1 MVTKILIADDDPML
15 RRLLSDIMKKQGYQ
29 VYLAENG
36 EEALDIFFQE
46 RDISLCLIDVM
57 MPVYTGYEVL
67 ESIREH
73 SQVPVILLT
82 ALDEETSELKGLKK
96 GANDYIAKPFSYAVL
111 LARVE
116 NLLKKEMQQLEQQ
129 ADKGDLKI
137 DFLGHIVWV
146 EGEEVTLNH
155 KEFSLLT
162 HLVSNENQVLSRE
175 QLLAKSWGY
184 DYEGEI
190 RTVDTHVKMLRKKL
204 ANCGDYVVTVRGSGY
219 KFQVR
224 Q

>member
-1 MVTKILIADDDPML
+1 METKILIADDDQML
-15 RRLLSDIMKKQGYQ
+15 RRLLSDIMKKQGYR
-29 VYLAENG
+29 VYIAQDG
-36 EEALDIFFQE
+36 QEALDIFFEE
-46 RDISLCLIDVM
+46 RNISLCILDVM

-73 SQVPVILLT
+73 SQVPVVLLT
-82 ALDEETSELKGLKK
+82 AMDEETNELKGLKK
-96 GANDYIAKPFSYAVL
+96 GADDYIAKPFSYAIL

-116 NLLKKEMQQLEQQ
+116 NLLRKEQQQLEQMGE
-129 ADKGDLKI
+129 KGELKI
-137 DFLGHIVWV
+137 DFSGHILWV
-146 EGEEVTLNH
+146 AGEEVMLNH

-162 HLVSNENQVLSRE
+162 HLATNENQVLSRE

-190 RTVDTHVKMLRKKL
+190 RTVDTHIKMVRKKL
-204 ANCGDYVVTVRGSGY
+204 GHCGDYIVTVRGSGY

-224 Q
+224 P

>member
-1 MVTKILIADDDPML
+1 MDTKILIADDDQML

-29 VYLAENG
+29 VFLAKDG
-36 EEALDIFFQE
+36 QEALDIFFQE
-46 RDISLCLIDVM
+46 RDISLCVLDVM

-73 SQVPVILLT
+73 SQVPVVLLT

-96 GANDYIAKPFSYAVL
+96 GADDYIAKPFSYAIL

-116 NLLKKEMQQLEQQ
+116 NLLRKEMQQLEQM
-129 ADKGDLKI
+129 AEKGDLKL
-137 DFLGHIVWV
+137 DFSGHILWV
-146 EGEEVTLNH
+146 KGEEVMLNH

-162 HLVSNENQVLSRE
+162 HLATNENQVLSRE
-175 QLLAKSWGY
+175 QLLAKSWGF

-204 ANCGDYVVTVRGSGY
+204 GHCGDYIVTVRGSGY

-224 Q
+224 P